1 MKPPIPSNI
10 LFLDIET
17 VPGWP
22 TLDDCPERFRQLWL
36 RKAQSLARHDPRPP
50 EELYDRAGIYAE
62 FGKVICISMGLY
74 YDNEVRIKSL
84 YGDNEKELL
93 TEFVNILSNK
103 NIEKLCG
110 HNAREFDFPYLCR
123 RLLAHDLPLPEQL
136 NMSGKKPWEVTH
148 LDTMDMW
155 KFGDFKSFVSLDLLA
170 AVLGLPSPKTDMDGG
185 QVYQVYYTEKNL
197 ERIRLYCEQDVRTLM
212 AVFAR
217 LSGYS
222 TAGILEDKSV

>member
-1 MKPPIPSNI
+1 MKPSIPSNI

-17 VPGWP
+17 VPTWP
-22 TLDDCPERFRQLWL
+22 TFEMCPERFRQLWE
-36 RKAQSLARHDPRPP
+36 RKAQSLARYDPRTP
-50 EELYDRAGIYAE
+50 EELFERAGIYAE
-62 FGKVICISMGLY
+62 FGKIVCISMGIY
-74 YDNEVRIKSL
+74 HDNAVRIKSL
-84 YGDNEKELL
+84 YGDDEADLL
-93 TEFVNILSNK
+93 RQFTEILSNK
-103 NIEKLCG
+103 SIEKLCG

-123 RLLAHDLPLPEQL
+123 RLLAHDLPLPDQL

-170 AVLGLPSPKTDMDGG
+170 AVLDIPSPKTDMDGG
-185 QVYQVYYTEKNL
+185 QVYQVYYKDKNL

-222 TAGILEDKSV
+222 TEGIFTAKET